1 MEKTMI
7 SLDFSCFNPESQ
19 WGIGSTP
26 NQGFMQATNSRQ
38 PTVSLCHMTFMSVA
52 LDNTCDK
59 SF

>member
-19 WGIGSTP
+19 WGIGSTQ

-38 PTVSLCHMTFMSVA
+38 PTVSVSHDIYECHA
-52 LDNTCDK
+52 R
-59 SF
+59 